1 MIETIE
7 AKLTKRAEEQLKKD
21 IKKWLSPAQEQIG
34 VYGVIPIPPA
44 AVRDGEGSKEVKLDL
59 LWDLIQ
65 EHAFRKLRDTYVGDA
80 MSDFVKK
87 VERLESDLEELR
99 NQIPN

>member
-21 IKKWLSPAQEQIG
+21 IKKWLSPAKEQIG
-34 VYGVIPIPPA
+34 FSGVIHIPSA
-44 AVRDGEGSKEVKLDL
+44 AIRDGEGSKEVKLDL

-80 MSDFVKK
+80 MSDFVNK
-87 VERLESDLEELR
+87 VEQLEAGLEEIR